1 MSLIP
6 RILSIKIDFD
16 SRKDSGSLNDCLV
29 GIDGTDFRI
38 RQQGDATKGN
48 PFASHK
54 YKGKSAL
61 RYELAVDILAGTL
74 VRIDGPYPAGQYM
87 DITIFRN
94 GLADK
99 GYVGEAPEFVK
110 CPNCPTVPEHHLP
123 MMARVM
129 KRHETLNGRL
139 KNWGILEQVFRQRDI
154 THHAD
159 VLRAVAIIT
168 QLTIEN
174 GEPLFQVE
182 YDDVNW

>member
-1 MSLIP
+1 M
-6 RILSIKIDFD
+6 
-16 SRKDSGSLNDCLV
+16 NDCLV
-29 GIDGTDFRI
+29 SIDGTDFRI

-61 RYELAVDILAGTL
+61 RYELAVDILVGSL
-74 VRIDGPYPAGQYM
+74 VRIEGLYPAGQYT
-87 DITIFRN
+87 DITILRN
-94 GLADK
+94 GIKHDLDPNERVLADK

-110 CPNCPTVPEHHLP
+110 CPNCPTVPEYHLP

-154 THHAD
+154 TRHAD

-174 GEPLFQVE
+174 GKPLFQVE